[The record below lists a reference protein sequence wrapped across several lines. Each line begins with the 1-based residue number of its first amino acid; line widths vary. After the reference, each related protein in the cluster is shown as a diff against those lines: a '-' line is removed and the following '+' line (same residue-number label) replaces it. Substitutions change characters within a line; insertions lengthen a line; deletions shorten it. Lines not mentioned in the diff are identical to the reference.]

1 MKVKVL
7 SLLLLA
13 FFYVNCLQAAN
24 DKKVSSPDGR
34 NTIVFSLDAGGTPT
48 YQLLR
53 DGKMLISPSV
63 LGFIEKNNI
72 NKRDCLCHRLSDISR
87 R

>member
-48 YQLLR
+48 YQPLFWDL
-53 DGKMLISPSV
+53 
-63 LGFIEKNNI
+63 
-72 NKRDCLCHRLSDISR
+72 
-87 R
+87 